1 MAKLIGSINISML
14 RGWKG
19 MSFKILF
26 WKGYL
31 PVILPVRVKH
41 THFSLGLQRVP
52 ASVISTLLRP
62 SLETASLIGWVAY
75 KDEFAIIEIQTQAWP
90 SNAPPKDSFSLCLT
104 KKKVRCIKN
113 IYVEK
118 RQMHKKKRRIWT
130 YATVWATKVFPQD
143 VFLGCVFVWAQ

>member
-14 RGWKG
+14 RGWNG

-62 SLETASLIGWVAY
+62 SLGTASLIGWVAY

-90 SNAPPKDSFSLCLT
+90 SNAPQRIHSPFAWQ
-104 KKKVRCIKN
+104 KKVRCIKN

-118 RQMHKKKRRIWT
+118 QQMHKKKRRIWT